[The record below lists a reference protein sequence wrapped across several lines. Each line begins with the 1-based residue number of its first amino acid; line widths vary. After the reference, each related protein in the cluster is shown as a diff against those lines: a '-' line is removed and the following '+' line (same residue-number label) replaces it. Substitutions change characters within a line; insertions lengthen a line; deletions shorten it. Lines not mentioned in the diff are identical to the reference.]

1 MNKKAFTLV
10 ELLGVIV
17 ILGIIGMIT
26 TPVVQNTID
35 KNNTKLCKQQI
46 ESFEKAAKNY
56 IASNPFK
63 NLDTETSITIG
74 DLQEN
79 GYIEDSELIN
89 PKGDNFSKN
98 SSVKITYNGTK
109 ITYTYERDKE
119 SNEKEC
125 GD

>member
-1 MNKKAFTLV
+1 MGNNRSVLRFEKY
-10 ELLGVIV
+10 IV
-17 ILGIIGMIT
+17 KSI
-26 TPVVQNTID
+26 
-35 KNNTKLCKQQI
+35 
-46 ESFEKAAKNY
+46 SFEINELCMDLDKEIELK
-56 IASNPFK
+56 FDF
-63 NLDTETSITIG
+63 DTETSITIG